1 MVVKVLNRNIS
12 IVVVASNIDK
22 KTCSPF
28 WLHKNGLI
36 SNEEMQS
43 IKEDGVNIDGNVVS
57 FSTSTFDF
65 LCDPFRLQI
74 QSSDITQS
82 SRLVSLVRDV
92 LRCAQPRINAIG
104 INAMMQFSFS
114 NSLEFLKFCHHCAPL
129 DGLSPLSDNAIL
141 LDLTLMDWSKEQKA
155 GDLQTIYNI
164 KRLSDSPEKT
174 QMAQISVNNHQ
185 PIDGNMI
192 TLNSILRMAEELHF
206 GFFERSD
213 SFIKGIN

>member
-104 INAMMQFSFS
+104 INAMM
-114 NSLEFLKFCHHCAPL
+114 
-129 DGLSPLSDNAIL
+129 
-141 LDLTLMDWSKEQKA
+141 
-155 GDLQTIYNI
+155 
-164 KRLSDSPEKT
+164 
-174 QMAQISVNNHQ
+174 
-185 PIDGNMI
+185 
-192 TLNSILRMAEELHF
+192 
-206 GFFERSD
+206 
-213 SFIKGIN
+213 